1 LLLLVGRLLLLVG
14 RLLLLIRMLG
24 NVNRLQQYDPEVAPV
39 LSGSFG
45 PHVAAGL
52 PVDIEDW

>member
-1 LLLLVGRLLLLVG
+1 LLLLVG